1 MRRLGTVFAFTLLL
15 FTYDVFAEDVYISG
29 NDGVA
34 LQAAIDAANTPGS
47 QVTIHLEAGQVF
59 DVIPS
64 FSKFSGN
71 GTSEGFFGNMT
82 IEGNGAIWGNGTNGG
97 RLGWITAEGS
107 VTITGVTIVNP
118 EVTQISCWFIRNQ
131 GSLTLERVTFSDF
144 LMTFRHKY
152 PECLWDPRQLF
163 LNEGS
168 AELVNVTIVGSE
180 IPSVGNSIIH
190 TSENASTEISHLTVA
205 DTYPWEGDWHN
216 SILLTDPG
224 GSTSISNS
232 IILANSNL
240 EDDLV
245 PCKGPIIDNG
255 GNFASSGEC
264 GSTWGLIDRASL
276 SQIVEKG
283 HDAWVVPLVA
293 DSIAADAGDPDN
305 CERLDGRGF
314 ERGALCDSGAYELS
328 ASNHGGEL
336 GRGGISGFYYTP
348 ESDGNYIQVQRAY
361 DGNVVVIWNTFDTSG
376 AQAWV
381 NAVGSY
387 QDGVIIAKAYRN
399 LGGMFQPGGGAS
411 GATET
416 DWGTL
421 RVTAHDCNHIT
432 VEYSSTDPNF
442 GSGTFEA
449 TRLAY
454 VHDLG
459 CSDE

>member
-15 FTYDVFAEDVYISG
+15 FAYDVFAEEVYISG

-64 FSKFSGN
+64 FSKVTGN
-71 GTSEGFFGNMT
+71 IT
-82 IEGNGAIWGNGTNGG
+82 IEGNGASWRGG
-97 RLGWITAEGS
+97 PSLNSSAAWILPEGAL
-107 VTITGVTIVNP
+107 TITGVTIVNP
-118 EVTQISCWFIRNQ
+118 LRLWASCSHIHNR
-131 GSLTLERVTFSDF
+131 GSLTLERVTLLGFHLSR
-144 LMTFRHKY
+144 TGKY
-152 PECLWDPRQLF
+152 SGCFGGPRQL
-163 LNEGS
+163 LHNEGS
-168 AELVNVTIVGSE
+168 AKLVNVTIAGTTFDQ
-180 IPSVGNSIIH
+180 PGGNSVIH

-205 DTYPWEGDWHN
+205 DNYTDYPWEGDWHN

-224 GSTSISNS
+224 GSTSINNS

-240 EDDLV
+240 EIHLV
-245 PCKGPIIDNG
+245 PCDGPITDSG

-399 LGGMFQPGGGAS
+399 LGGIFQPGGGAS
-411 GATET
+411 GGTET

-442 GSGTFEA
+442 ASGTFEA